1 MGTEHTLHL
10 APIHVP
16 AAYEHVA
23 ARLRQAIWLGKLI
36 PGERLP
42 PEREMAE
49 GFEVSRLTIREALRV
64 LQGEGLITIRRGS
77 GGGST
82 ITSKPMTAAQRHN
95 ELIDARDRLLEVH
108 EIRLGI
114 EPVAARLA
122 SERATAEQIAQL
134 EQKQQALVDSTDL
147 ASFRRADSLFH
158 LAIAAA
164 SGNRLLEQAVEDA
177 RSALFIVIDV
187 HEFEVVKHTSA
198 RAHGDIV
205 EAIAGRE
212 GERAS
217 ALMAS
222 HIEQAWAEISAVIDG
237 EPTSTAK
244 VSKAKRAKRH

>member
-1 MGTEHTLHL
+1 MGSEHVLQL

-16 AAYEHVA
+16 AAYEHVV
-23 ARLRQAIWLGKLI
+23 ARIRRAIWLGELI

-82 ITSKPMTAAQRHN
+82 VTSKQMSATQRRSA
-95 ELIDARDRLLEVH
+95 LIEARDQLREVH

-114 EPVAARLA
+114 EPLAARLA
-122 SERATAEQIAQL
+122 AERASTEQIAAL
-134 EQKQQALVDSTDL
+134 EHKQQALTDSTDL
-147 ASFRRADSLFH
+147 ASFRRADSAFH

-164 SGNRLLEQAVEDA
+164 SGNTLLEQAVEDA
-177 RSALFIVIDV
+177 RSSLFIVVDV
-187 HEFEVVKHTSA
+187 QEFDVVKETSA

-205 EAIAGRE
+205 TAIARHDGD
-212 GERAS
+212 RAA

-222 HIEQAWAEISAVIDG
+222 HIEQAWSEISAVIDG
-237 EPTSTAK
+237 KPTSAA
-244 VSKAKRAKRH
+244 AKRKRTARR